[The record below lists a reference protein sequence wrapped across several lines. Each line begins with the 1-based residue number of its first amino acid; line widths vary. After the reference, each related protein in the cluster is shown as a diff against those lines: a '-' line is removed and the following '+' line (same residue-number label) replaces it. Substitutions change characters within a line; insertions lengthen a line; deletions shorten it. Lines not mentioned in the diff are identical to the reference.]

1 MLFEAFR
8 FNYLG
13 PIDGHDLEALA
24 QVFRLVKQLDGPQ
37 LVHVLTKKG
46 KGYKPAETNPSFFHG
61 VGCFEPETGEAR
73 KFAACALPSYTEV
86 FGRTLCTMAAK
97 DKRIVAITAAMPE
110 GTGLSE
116 FAKALPERFV
126 DVGIA
131 EQHAVTFAAGL
142 ATQGF
147 RPVVAIYSTF
157 LQRSYDQIIHDVCL
171 QGLPVILCLDR
182 AGLVGEDGAT
192 HHGVFDL
199 SYLRHV
205 PNLTVMAPKDEGE
218 LQAMLATALAHN
230 GPVAVRYPRGVGI
243 GAPLSDTPPILPMGR
258 GELLVDGEAAAVL
271 AIGSRVLPSMEA
283 AGEIEAETGRKVAVF
298 NARFVKPLDEEA
310 ILDLARR
317 FPVLVTVEDN
327 ALAGGFGSA
336 VLELLADR
344 GALTGQKII
353 RLGLPDQFIEHGPQK
368 KLRQL
373 VGIDKD
379 SIKQAVL
386 RAL

>member
-1 MLFEAFR
+1 
-8 FNYLG
+8 
-13 PIDGHDLEALA
+13 
-24 QVFRLVKQLDGPQ
+24 VFQQVKQLDGPQ

-46 KGYKPAETNPSFFHG
+46 KGYAPAETNPSFFHG
-61 VGCFEPETGEAR
+61 VGCFEPETGQAR

-86 FGRTLCTMAAK
+86 FGQTLCELAAT

-110 GTGLSE
+110 GTGLSQ

-171 QGLPVILCLDR
+171 QGLPVTLCLDR

-199 SYLRHV
+199 SYLRQV
-205 PNLTVMAPKDEGE
+205 PNLLFMAPKDEGE
-218 LQAMLATALAHN
+218 LRSMLATALAHN
-230 GPVAVRYPRGVGI
+230 GPAAVRYPRGVGV
-243 GAPLSDTPPILPMGR
+243 GADLSGPPEILPLGR
-258 GELLVDGEAAAVL
+258 GELLADGEAAAIL
-271 AIGSRVLPSMEA
+271 AVGSRVHPSREA
-283 AGEIEAETGRKVAVF
+283 AEEIEAETGHKVAVF
-298 NARFVKPLDEEA
+298 NARFVKPLDEAA

-327 ALAGGFGSA
+327 VLAGGFGSA
-336 VLELLADR
+336 ILELLADR
-344 GALTGQKII
+344 GALTGQRII
-353 RLGLPDQFIEHGPQK
+353 RLGLPDEFVEHGPQK

-379 SIKQAVL
+379 SIKRAVL
-386 RAL
+386 GAIG